1 MSPHQEHVANS
12 ACYQVRSLRGVSSSL
27 VRRKFNSHMELSG
40 SIKHVKMRIYLPIR
54 NWVIN
59 QGTTMKSYSTT
70 LTSIRSFRLSEAL
83 HEWSCGVSFFGLTL
97 NCFGNIYR
105 GTMTH
110 DTVTVTVL
118 MISAVVL
125 KRWPNIFRRCSK
137 YKLQGFLAHFSGQYS
152 VRGWR
157 ELNFTALR
165 QDSGL
170 NNYALSKVTSDALS
184 CLRISLRKPSETK

>member
-1 MSPHQEHVANS
+1 
-12 ACYQVRSLRGVSSSL
+12 
-27 VRRKFNSHMELSG
+27 
-40 SIKHVKMRIYLPIR
+40 
-54 NWVIN
+54 
-59 QGTTMKSYSTT
+59 MKSYSTT

-125 KRWPNIFRRCSK
+125 KISSDDQTSSDDAQNMCSK
-137 YKLQGFLAHFSGQYS
+137 VFWHIFQVNIRSEVDENLILPHSGK
-152 VRGWR
+152 
-157 ELNFTALR
+157 T
-165 QDSGL
+165 DSGL